1 VTVAAASNALSS
13 ASLTTDPDGARVA
26 LRAPFGVHFYMIRLD
41 SDDLAW
47 CNIDGVLVFLDIV
60 KDRYFTLADA
70 ENQSMHDK
78 IASTG
83 DAHWHQ
89 PSWLPKPS
97 GLAPVLTTSD
107 ALDSYPFNLAGVARA
122 MWVQR
127 RVEHRLA
134 AKGFAEIISYLHMT
148 INSRPCSEH
157 ASSEVAGR
165 TIAAFAHSQLIR
177 TAADR
182 CLPRSIALALCLA
195 ARGVRAH
202 VVIGVKLRPF
212 GAHCWVQ
219 ADGQTLNESVA
230 EVHRYEPILVI

>member
-1 VTVAAASNALSS
+1 LSS

-60 KDRYFTLADA
+60 KDRYFTLADK
-70 ENQSMHDK
+70 ENQLTRDEL
-78 IASTG
+78 ASTG

-134 AKGFAEIISYLHMT
+134 AKGFAEIIAYLHTT
-148 INSRPCSEH
+148 I
-157 ASSEVAGR
+157 SS
-165 TIAAFAHSQLIR
+165 FAHSQLIR